1 MSSTYY
7 IRQGNETQGP
17 LTSAQLSALR
27 DRGQVGA
34 DTPVCPVGS
43 QTWTRLGEVTLAS
56 SGAQGGEVINPYAA
70 PASAVGASSIPE
82 EVPDLGGINRLTF
95 ILIVIA
101 IWVGAVFLG
110 PNAVLLSGFVMMLP
124 AISRL
129 KNIGT
134 HPAWCLLLPVP
145 LLGLFITVRCMMLPA
160 GFDLHRKLDLPAK
173 LIAGAL
179 VLVLVVVLYLVFA
192 RE

>member
-1 MSSTYY
+1 MPSTYY
-7 IRQGNETQGP
+7 VRQGNETLGP
-17 LTSAQLSALR
+17 LTAAQLIALR
-27 DRGQVGA
+27 NQGLMSA
-34 DTPVCPVGS
+34 DTPICPVGS
-43 QTWTRLGEVTLAS
+43 QTWTKFAELNLAD
-56 SGAQGGEVINPYAA
+56 SGSQGGDVINPYAA
-70 PASAVGASSIPE
+70 PASAIGKSSIPE
-82 EVPDLGGINRLTF
+82 EVPELGGINRLTF
-95 ILIVIA
+95 ILIGIA

-110 PNAVLLSGFVMMLP
+110 PNAMFLSGFVMMLP

-179 VLVLVVVLYLVFA
+179 VLLLIVILFQVFA
-192 RE
+192 TE